1 MNLAPSKFVQ
11 GWIWWLVMA
20 ALLYAL
26 LGPKVDAIFTA
37 NRTAAEKAELIVDYE
52 ARLKQPLSA
61 DRSLP
66 YRSYV
71 WTVGAEAEPGR
82 NVQTDLLD
90 LIRQN
95 QARLVDL
102 RETQTSARLGSLSA
116 LMYRV
121 ELEGDLQAVL
131 ETLSALGTSSYPVL
145 IDRLELRPLE
155 RSERPDR
162 LVRMTANLTIWTGDI

>member
-1 MNLAPSKFVQ
+1 MKIQFPKFVQ
-11 GWIWWLVMA
+11 GWIWWGIVA
-20 ALLYAL
+20 AMLYML
-26 LGPKVDAIFTA
+26 LGPKIDTVFTA
-37 NRTAAEKAELIVDYE
+37 NNDAAEKANLIVDYE
-52 ARLKQPLSA
+52 ARLNQPLSA

-66 YRSYV
+66 YRTYV
-71 WTVGAEAEPGR
+71 LAIGSDGELAG
-82 NVQTDLLD
+82 NIQTGLLD

-102 RETQTSARLGSLSA
+102 RETQTSAKLGSLSA
-116 LMYRV
+116 MMYRV

-131 ETLSALGTSSYPVL
+131 ETLSALGTSNVPVL

-155 RSERPDR
+155 RSDRPDR

>member
-1 MNLAPSKFVQ
+1 MKFAIPDFIQ
-11 GWIWWLVMA
+11 GWIWWGIIA
-20 ALLYAL
+20 ALSYAL
-26 LGPKVDAIFTA
+26 LGPKIETILMA
-37 NRTAAEKAELIVDYE
+37 NRIAAEKAELVVGYE
-52 ARLKQPLSA
+52 ARLDQPLSA

-71 WTVGAEAEPGR
+71 LAIGADVDAIS
-82 NVQTDLLD
+82 NVQTGLLD

-95 QARLVDL
+95 QARLIDL
-102 RETQTSARLGSLSA
+102 RETPTSARLGSLSA

-131 ETLSALGTSSYPVL
+131 ETLSALGTSNYPLL

-155 RSERPDR
+155 RADRPDR
-162 LVRMTANLTIWTGDI
+162 LVRMTANLTVWTGDI